1 MPNGGSDCCGTC
13 WFNAKNKGEAGYG
26 HTKDPGPD
34 FCAIRGIAI
43 EDAFYTY
50 CANHPHR
57 SPERNP
63 NPVGPVYTGDDHGNR
78 TVLIALP
85 DTPENRKSHMELL
98 SRVDVRAA
106 EEYPLGL
113 PLCAVVIDQLAEWGE
128 VRAIPEL
135 ERIHGLPWPRYDDFV
150 DGVSSK
156 VVEAAAAALEKLKRM
171 RTEK

>member
-26 HTKDPGPD
+26 HAKDPEPH
-34 FCAIRGIAI
+34 FCVIRGISI

-63 NPVGPVYTGDDHGNR
+63 MPIGPIYTGDSYGNR
-78 TVLIALP
+78 TVWIPLP
-85 DTPENRKSHMELL
+85 DTPENRKNHLELL
-98 SRVDVRAA
+98 SRVEVGVAG
-106 EEYPLGL
+106 EYPLGI
-113 PLCAVVIDQLAEWGE
+113 PLCAVVIVQLAEWGE
-128 VRAIPEL
+128 VGAIPEL
-135 ERIHGLPWPRYDDFV
+135 ERIHGLSWPRYDEFV

-156 VVEAAAAALEKLKRM
+156 VVEAAAGALEKLKKIIPR
-171 RTEK
+171 E